1 MRRRVRWHDRRNG
14 SSSGSASRLV
24 RTSSAQLRRNRW
36 NGSSNESGTSHEGS
50 TASASRRQWRSWLGI
65 CWVGAAIRLLRN
77 ARGADSPHSLG
88 PTATAGRSV
97 APMENTT
104 ASPRGTHRKWGL
116 RVGCKENGRQRPQ
129 SLVSRPQQSSLY
141 WALQCILQ
149 IARPAIL
156 VPIVLAQLLE
166 PPCTDPYARWCGR
179 GGAARL
185 PPIPIAATLCCGPSA
200 TSNDVRCM
208 SRC

>member
-1 MRRRVRWHDRRNG
+1 MQV
-14 SSSGSASRLV
+14 L
-24 RTSSAQLRRNRW
+24 Q
-36 NGSSNESGTSHEGS
+36 
-50 TASASRRQWRSWLGI
+50 RQWNPTFSQYSYGFRPRRSAHHAVIVAQQATNPGHHTKAQGRQRQGDNG
-65 CWVGAAIRLLRN
+65 GAGSVYAGLARLFRLLRN

-88 PTATAGRSV
+88 PIAIAGRSV

-116 RVGCKENGRQRPQ
+116 RVGCKENGRKRPR

-141 WALQCILQ
+141 WALKCILQ
-149 IARPAIL
+149 IAGPAIL
-156 VPIVLAQLLE
+156 VSIVLAQLLE

-185 PPIPIAATLCCGPSA
+185 PPIPIAATSCLDPRR
-200 TSNDVRCM
+200 T
-208 SRC
+208 